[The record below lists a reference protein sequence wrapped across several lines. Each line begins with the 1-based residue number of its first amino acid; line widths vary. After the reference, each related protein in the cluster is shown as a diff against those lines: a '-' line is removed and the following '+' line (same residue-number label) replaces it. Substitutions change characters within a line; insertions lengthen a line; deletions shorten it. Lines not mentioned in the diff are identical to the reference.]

1 MSQERNEASP
11 SFDLLPEPSERA
23 ELLARLARVISSAGY
38 EHFVSAPILLP
49 DSKFFPDRWTMDSA
63 GVHRLTKR
71 LLRYAGLGDLSVD
84 MMSYADEDATSTG
97 HHAGIAG
104 WFAGIV
110 DGRCRFG
117 FDERHVEDDDA
128 IVGVMCH
135 EVSHAFR
142 HHRAIVGDDHDLEE
156 EDTDIT
162 TVYLGFGVLAANNA
176 YRFRT
181 SGHLRGIMT
190 YTQTSESSIGYLSA
204 RSLTF
209 LLAAQVVLR
218 NEDRAARRAIA
229 NALESNQATFF
240 QAGVAALQS
249 DEDALRTTLGVPS
262 RDQWPA
268 RTTIDELTAPI
279 VDDAPRAPGRKKKR
293 RRPNKGQRVF
303 RVVRVR
309 GFFMA
314 AVLGTIGAVM
324 SAFAGDNVVT
334 AIGAC
339 AAATV
344 GWWLGRRMH
353 ADYCSD
359 PACEANLPLDA
370 RVCPGCGGKIA
381 GSIHHPKERLEA
393 LERLE
398 ESEAR
403 KSPKKVAQQSEPDEL
418 DARYDGRPML
428 IILDSYAFGVIDE
441 LPAERE
447 DYLLMVVQRVFGGGN
462 DWRATVRDV
471 MGWTE
476 SIDDE
481 IRANWSRFQQAAREQ
496 NKSPD
501 PVTFAWT
508 FGDEFSDEAEKFN

>member
-1 MSQERNEASP
+1 
-11 SFDLLPEPSERA
+11 
-23 ELLARLARVISSAGY
+23 VTSSAGY
-38 EHFVSAPILLP
+38 EHFVNAPILLP

-63 GVHRLTKR
+63 GVHRLTRR
-71 LLRYAGLGDLSVD
+71 LLRYAGLGELGVD
-84 MMSYADEDATSTG
+84 MVSYAGGDAPSTG

-135 EVSHAFR
+135 EVAHAFR
-142 HHRAIVGDDHDLEE
+142 QHRAIVGDDHDREE

-181 SGHLRGIMT
+181 SGHLQGAIA
-190 YTQTSESSIGYLSA
+190 YTRTSESSIGYLSA

-218 NEDRAARRAIA
+218 NEERAARRAIA

-240 QAGVAALQS
+240 QAAVAALQS
-249 DEDALRTTLGVPS
+249 DADALRTTLGVPP

-268 RTTIDELTAPI
+268 RASIDELTAPI
-279 VDDAPRAPGRKKKR
+279 VDDAPPAARRKKKR

-314 AVLGTIGAVM
+314 AVLGTIGAIL
-324 SAFAGDNVVT
+324 SAFAGDNVVS

-339 AAATV
+339 AAATL

-359 PACEANLPLDA
+359 PACETNLPLDA
-370 RVCPGCGGKIA
+370 RVCPSCGGKIA

-398 ESEAR
+398 ESEAL
-403 KSPKKVAQQSEPDEL
+403 KSKKKKTSNSVASTSTEADEFS
-418 DARYDGRPML
+418 ARYEGKPML
-428 IILDSYAFGVIDE
+428 IILDSYAFGIIDE

-462 DWRATVRDV
+462 DWRATVRDA

-476 SIDDE
+476 TIDDE
-481 IRANWSRFQQAAREQ
+481 IRTKWARFQQMAREQ
-496 NKSPD
+496 NKTPD
-501 PVTFAWT
+501 PLAFAWT
-508 FGDEFSDEAEKFN
+508 FGDEFSTRPRSSTR